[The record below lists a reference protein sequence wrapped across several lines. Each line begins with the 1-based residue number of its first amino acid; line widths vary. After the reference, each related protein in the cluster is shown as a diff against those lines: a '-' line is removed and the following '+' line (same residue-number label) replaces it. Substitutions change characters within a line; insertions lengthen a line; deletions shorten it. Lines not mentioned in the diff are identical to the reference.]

1 MMDHYT
7 SEIHGTLNSKKGSDG
22 TYIARI
28 RVSKPCSISSDGRS
42 STAKMLFDEDGDLI
56 RSTEEESVILLK
68 HSGSSSLQD
77 VGSQLWGG
85 SLLLADMIL
94 AHPEFL
100 LQGNVL
106 EIGSGTG
113 LTPIGAAIC
122 LPSTSFSSYI
132 VTDLEQNLDGIRHNF
147 ALNHV
152 KYEDSKC
159 FSIRS
164 LDLLLSSKFP
174 KWAQETD
181 VVLGGDV
188 IYDEVLTNGII
199 AFILSL
205 KEGAV
210 LYFAIEKRY
219 VFTNEDLDIVSH
231 SYNYFLQGLN
241 HHGIPFEEMDPLPT
255 QSFCYERSRDL
266 ILLRIMKQKR

>member
-1 MMDHYT
+1 MDHYT

-147 ALNHV
+147 ALNH
-152 KYEDSKC
+152 
-159 FSIRS
+159 
-164 LDLLLSSKFP
+164 FP